1 MGNVNILTLLQKNY
15 SCLDSSDDSVI
26 LLIMLTPF
34 EMQNLANTLAIMD
47 VQQVYQLAA
56 LLKSKFPTTATM
68 IDDALY
74 VAEMESAYVDLYQS
88 ETEEA

>member
-15 SCLDSSDDSVI
+15 SRLDSSDHSVI

-47 VQQVYQLAA
+47 SQQMNQLAA
-56 LLKSKFPTTATM
+56 MIKTKFPNTATM
-68 IDDALY
+68 LDNALY
-74 VAEMESAYVDLYQS
+74 IAEMESVYADLYQS

>member
-15 SCLDSSDDSVI
+15 SRLDSLDHSVI

-47 VQQVYQLAA
+47 SQQMNQLAA
-56 LLKSKFPTTATM
+56 MIKTKFPNTATM
-68 IDDALY
+68 LDNALY
-74 VAEMESAYVDLYQS
+74 IAEMEFAYADLYQS

>member
-1 MGNVNILTLLQKNY
+1 VGNVNTLTLLPKNY
-15 SCLDSSDDSVI
+15 SRLDYIGRSDT

-68 IDDALY
+68 LDDALY
-74 VAEMESAYVDLYQS
+74 VAEMESAYADLYQP
-88 ETEEA
+88 EIEEA